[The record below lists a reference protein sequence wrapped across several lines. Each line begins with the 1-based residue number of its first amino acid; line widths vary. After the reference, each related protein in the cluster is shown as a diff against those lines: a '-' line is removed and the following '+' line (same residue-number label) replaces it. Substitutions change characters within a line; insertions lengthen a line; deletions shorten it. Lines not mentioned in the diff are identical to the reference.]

1 VDGRYPAPVHPT
13 RPFVPTSPP
22 FVVIPTPARSLFLWG
37 GRSLPSS
44 RPTHPTEL
52 NPFSQQV
59 NNTHLAALD
68 CLKLVVV
75 AIASPVDERL
85 TTLGRGVVVERRDCA
100 AAPADLGGLVAERVA
115 RGRNKRG
122 IGPSSGDTELRA
134 RRVACL
140 LGLKRVVVCDTPAVN
155 ELLARLARFVVEPG
169 RERGTTKSLSRYRKR
184 RGSGEG
190 TVQSARPTPPRRS
203 AKSPATMS
211 GSRENVQIRTG
222 SAGSEQK
229 LELVGSG
236 GNPGMGRSVGRSV
249 GRSAV
254 RERRKRKLTNKTPT
268 CVELGRRPLVQRCHA
283 HHPVIETVVTGH
295 ARGRGDVPVAVAPG
309 ERAKRTVARVSERQ
323 VRASS
328 QIVQIH
334 PTDPMEQQSQVPTC
348 RRPCLRTRSSS
359 RNPSKARHSSW

>member
-1 VDGRYPAPVHPT
+1 MITFKTRPSSEPDPHRNSGGPRRPSCRASPKPPGERTNKVRGRVRGRVTLGRRHGVPVGWTVATQLPSTPPARSSPPLPRSSSSPPPPVRCFCGVDGRCPAPV
-13 RPFVPTSPP
+13 
-22 FVVIPTPARSLFLWG
+22 
-37 GRSLPSS
+37 
-44 RPTHPTEL
+44 HPTEL

-249 GRSAV
+249 G
-254 RERRKRKLTNKTPT
+254 
-268 CVELGRRPLVQRCHA
+268 
-283 HHPVIETVVTGH
+283 
-295 ARGRGDVPVAVAPG
+295 
-309 ERAKRTVARVSERQ
+309 SEREAEEKTNEQ
-323 VRASS
+323 NTYLCRA
-328 QIVQIH
+328 
-334 PTDPMEQQSQVPTC
+334 
-348 RRPCLRTRSSS
+348 RP
-359 RNPSKARHSSW
+359 